1 MTFHCRFWILGIKSI
16 KCFRNITTENWY
28 INRLPDSVC
37 NSSFNCTRRLKWL
50 NIKAKWS
57 ESTDWSD
64 FSPVTSKSFL
74 VITRSSVFP
83 AVCVGIFTCCDKL
96 YWLSKALNL
105 FAPESDW
112 LFTWKLK
119 SPTIKCFPVVVC
131 RWHRRSLNSVWKA
144 VVKFPEGLY
153 TVIIL
158 KTSESEK
165 RFTVWCSNDEYFWHW
180 MYAFV

>member
-1 MTFHCRFWILGIKSI
+1 MCGKIRALTKR
-16 KCFRNITTENWY
+16 
-28 INRLPDSVC
+28 
-37 NSSFNCTRRLKWL
+37 L
-50 NIKAKWS
+50 NIKAKLS

-64 FSPVTSKSFL
+64 FGPVTSKSFL
-74 VITRSSVFP
+74 VITRSNVFP
-83 AVCVGIFTCCDKL
+83 AICVGIVTRCNKL

-105 FAPESDW
+105 FAPESDC

-131 RWHRRSLNSVWKA
+131 RWHRTSLNSVWKT

-153 TVIIL
+153 KVIIR

-165 RFTVWCSNDEYFWHW
+165 RFTVWCSNEEYFSHFSSWARRKSRYITPTPPRRDDLW
-180 MYAFV
+180 VSTIA

>member
-1 MTFHCRFWILGIKSI
+1 MYVIVLLTAPGDWNDG
-16 KCFRNITTENWY
+16 
-28 INRLPDSVC
+28 
-37 NSSFNCTRRLKWL
+37 L

-74 VITRSSVFP
+74 VITRSSVFT

-131 RWHRRSLNSVWKA
+131 RWHRRSLNSVCHAKLL
-144 VVKFPEGLY
+144 LY
-153 TVIIL
+153 FVCPISSMFSPSGMTDIKMSNFGSTVMGERH
-158 KTSESEK
+158 KK
-165 RFTVWCSNDEYFWHW
+165 P
-180 MYAFV
+180 M